1 MLKDSLTGLYYGSNQ
16 TWCAKVSEAMNFDTF
31 DTAASTALKEK
42 PESVNVVLR
51 FEEPECEL
59 ALPLNLYGAQ
69 PRAGRTKAIGGD
81 RMVSV
86 DGG

>member
-1 MLKDSLTGLYYGSNQ
+1 
-16 TWCAKVSEAMNFDTF
+16 MNFDTF

-59 ALPLNLYGAQ
+59 ALPLGLYRAQ
-69 PRAGRTKAIGGD
+69 LRAA
-81 RMVSV
+81 
-86 DGG
+86 